1 MRVAAFRRMS
11 PTMGKFLG
19 LKLGNTVVVLPVR
32 YQERCAPIEQGQRF
46 CRKIPSPAPCVGAS
60 KDREP
65 LGVRLPAAGAKV
77 SQTKSQVDVDLLSI
91 NTIRTL
97 AIDAV
102 QQANSGHPGAPMGL
116 APVVYCL
123 WPRYLHY
130 DPMNPTWPNR
140 DRFVLSAGHA
150 SMLLYATL
158 HLAGV
163 RAADAS
169 GQVSSDLA

>member
-1 MRVAAFRRMS
+1 M
-11 PTMGKFLG
+11 
-19 LKLGNTVVVLPVR
+19 
-32 YQERCAPIEQGQRF
+32 EQ
-46 CRKIPSPAPCVGAS
+46 
-60 KDREP
+60 
-65 LGVRLPAAGAKV
+65 
-77 SQTKSQVDVDLLSI
+77 LSI

-116 APVVYCL
+116 APVVYEL
-123 WPRYLHY
+123 WQNYLRY
-130 DPMNPTWPNR
+130 DPADPTWPNR

-163 RAADAS
+163 KEAS
-169 GQVSSDLA
+169 KGGKILDSLAVSIDEIKRFRQIGS